1 MLVLTAA
8 LLLTALSAKSVTRG
22 FQDAV
27 LAVQAQELAHLAE
40 TATSLLE
47 THAFVPLRAITSG
60 TVQAFVS
67 NVLETAQHVTA
78 KVMATTSLLVIAV
91 AAFPPTLQP
100 VVKCNFT
107 MHQVATDGH
116 GCQLVQAIIGHATKL
131 PVQTHTMVV
140 IPTIIPT

>member
-8 LLLTALSAKSVTRG
+8 SLSTGLSARSVTRG

-27 LAVQAQELAHLAE
+27 RVVREPELAHPAE
-40 TATSLLE
+40 TATLHPEIHVFVLLL
-47 THAFVPLRAITSG
+47 VITSG
-60 TVQAFVS
+60 TVQAFAN

-78 KVMATTSLLVIAV
+78 RATATIFLLVIAV

-107 MHQVATDGH
+107 MHQVDTDGH
-116 GCQLVQAIIGHATKL
+116 GCPLVQAIIGHLT
-131 PVQTHTMVV
+131 
-140 IPTIIPT
+140 